1 MPFMHQ
7 PLTPAVLADLRR
19 PRKYPA
25 VSVLLPTHRREPDN
39 AQDAVRLRN
48 LLEEAKEAVHNDPE
62 VSRSDRIDVIRRLD
76 QALSEVDLV
85 HAEEGLAIFAA
96 PGEHQIWSLSRPV
109 PARVLLAQTFLT
121 RNLVAAHAADQPYW
135 VLALDSRLAT
145 LWSGSRRHAPEPAPD
160 SVSGAFPVRRPEVD
174 FDPERQERIGD
185 TPSTFDDEETRHYLR
200 EVTEAVAAV
209 QAVDPRPVYAIGE
222 LEALAALDEAGP
234 VVREAVARVT
244 QGGLADGPGEALG
257 RAVRDA
263 DRAQDAEAVVTVL
276 DDLDRA
282 RGRKAFAGG
291 VDEVWQSV
299 TEGRAA
305 LVAIEDGYR
314 ATVRD
319 DGEHLVPAASD
330 ERGARDDIVDEIA
343 EQALDTGARVRFVPD
358 GALSDTGQI
367 AAVLRY

>member
-1 MPFMHQ
+1 MPSTRQ
-7 PLTPAVLADLRR
+7 PLTPAVLAELRR

-39 AQDAVRLRN
+39 AQDPVRLRN

-62 VSRSDRIDVIRRLD
+62 VSRTDRIDVIGQLD
-76 QALSEVDLV
+76 QALAEVDLV
-85 HAEEGLAIFAA
+85 HSEEGLAIFAA
-96 PGEHQIWSLSRPV
+96 PGEHHIWSLGRPV

-121 RNLVAAHAADQPYW
+121 RNLVAAYSANQPYW
-135 VLALDSRLAT
+135 VLALDSRVAT
-145 LWSGSRRHAPEPAPD
+145 LWSGGRQHTPVP
-160 SVSGAFPVRRPEVD
+160 VSDEVSAAFPLRRPEAD

-185 TPSTFDDEETRHYLR
+185 QPSTFSDEATHRFLR
-200 EVTEAVAAV
+200 EIGEAVGAV
-209 QAVDPRPVYAIGE
+209 QAAARRPLYVVGE
-222 LEALAALDEAGP
+222 MEALAALDEAGP
-234 VVREAVARVT
+234 MLAEAVARVAR
-244 QGGLADGPGEALG
+244 GGLAEGPGEALG

-263 DRAQDAEAVVTVL
+263 DRARDEAAVAAVL
-276 DDLDRA
+276 ADLNRA
-282 RGRKAFAGG
+282 RGRKSFAGG

-299 TEGRAA
+299 SEGRVG

-314 ATVRD
+314 TTVRD
-319 DGEHLVPAASD
+319 NGEHLVPAGPD

-358 GALSDTGQI
+358 DALADVGRI

>member
-1 MPFMHQ
+1 MPSTHQ
-7 PLTPAVLADLRR
+7 PLTPAVLAELRR
-19 PRKYPA
+19 PRTYPA

-62 VSRSDRIDVIRRLD
+62 VSRADRIDVIGQLD
-76 QALSEVDLV
+76 QALAEVDLV
-85 HAEEGLAIFAA
+85 HAEEGVAIFAA
-96 PGEHQIWSLSRPV
+96 PGEHHVWSLGRSV

-121 RNLVAAHAADQPYW
+121 RNLVAAHAANQPYW
-135 VLALDSRLAT
+135 VLALDSRTAT
-145 LWSGSRRHAPEPAPD
+145 LWSGGRQHAPEPA
-160 SVSGAFPVRRPEVD
+160 SGAFPVRRPRPD
-174 FDPERQERIGD
+174 FDPERRERTGD
-185 TPSTFDDEETRHYLR
+185 TPSTFGDEGTRRFLR
-200 EVTEAVAAV
+200 EVTEGMDAV
-209 QAVDPRPVYAIGE
+209 QAADPRPLYVVGE
-222 LEALAALDEAGP
+222 VEALAALDDAGP

-244 QGGLADGPGEALG
+244 QGGLSAGPGEALA

-263 DRAQDAEAVVTVL
+263 DRARDEEAVATVL
-276 DDLDRA
+276 EDLDRA
-282 RGRKAFAGG
+282 RGHKSFAGG

-299 TEGRAA
+299 SEGRVG

-319 DGEHLVPAASD
+319 DGEHLVPAAPD

-358 GALSDTGQI
+358 DALADVGRI